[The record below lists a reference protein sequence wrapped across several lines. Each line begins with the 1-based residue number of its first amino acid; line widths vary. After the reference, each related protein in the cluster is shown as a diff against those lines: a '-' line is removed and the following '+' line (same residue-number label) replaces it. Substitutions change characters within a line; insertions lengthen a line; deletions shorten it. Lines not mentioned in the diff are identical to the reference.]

1 MTLLVSINTLIN
13 LYMNNTARN
22 LLKATIK
29 KIDGA
34 YAPSTIRAYKAN
46 FENFIKYCDGINQES
61 LPASREVVVT
71 FIKSI
76 SDGRLKSASIRMAV
90 ASIATI
96 HKLNRFNDPVN
107 DPDVKLEMRRMHRHL
122 GRASSQAYG
131 INKDLLDKMI
141 AVATNDLRG
150 ARDKALLSLAYDTL
164 CRRSEIVSLDMED
177 IIYSNDQMKI
187 RLRKSKTDQDGLG
200 QIIEISHESKMHLI
214 NWLQQ
219 SKLTSG
225 YLFRGIKNNK
235 QYTNSLNK
243 AQVNKIYKKLA
254 RKANVD
260 KETLKKISGHSTRV
274 GAAQN
279 LLQSGANLGMI
290 LKKGR
295 WTKIDTAM
303 KYLENSNQLTDFNYS
318 LNPATTASL

>member
-1 MTLLVSINTLIN
+1 
-13 LYMNNTARN
+13 MNHTARDC
-22 LLKATIK
+22 LQATIK
-29 KIDGA
+29 KIEGA
-34 YAPSTIRAYKAN
+34 YAPATIRAYKSN
-46 FENFIKYCDGINQES
+46 FENFIKYCEESNQEA
-61 LPASREVVVT
+61 LPASSEVVVT

-122 GRASSQAYG
+122 GRATSQAYG

-141 AVATNDLRG
+141 AATSNDIRG
-150 ARDKALLSLAYDTL
+150 IRDKALLSLAYDTL
-164 CRRSEIVSLDMED
+164 CRRSEIVSLDIED
-177 IIYSNDQMKI
+177 IINTNGQIKI
-187 RLRKSKTDQDGLG
+187 RLRSSKTDQDKLG
-200 QIIEISHESKMHLI
+200 KILEINSETKMYLL
-214 NWLQQ
+214 NWLKH
-219 SKLTSG
+219 SKINTG
-225 YLFRGIKNNK
+225 KLFRGIKNNK

-254 RKANVD
+254 GKANVD

-303 KYLENSNQLTDFNYS
+303 KYLENSNQLIDFNYS